1 MKKLRL
7 FLGIILLCL
16 LSSLTANA
24 EMILKYDGAYHK
36 YSGSVFSLIVN
47 NRQLN
52 DLPMPPIIFND
63 RALVPI
69 REIFEELG
77 AAVNYYGTEQRVEVL
92 YGNTYIRMYIND
104 NAAYVNGKKTSIPD
118 NVVPKLISIEDGET
132 KTMVPVRFI
141 SETIGISVDFSSE
154 HEAILVNSPGYSFDS
169 PSAPEETPKPNV
181 TNVSYSMKSSN
192 TIEVLIEADTDI
204 ENYSVFTMSS
214 PNRVVADITGFS
226 LSGLA
231 DMKVNADGITAVR
244 LGDNGE
250 RARVVIDVSG
260 DIADYSAYK
269 LSDTELAVK
278 VAASPAAVQTP
289 KPTTAPAATPKPTAS
304 PSVSAS
310 PTPTKRPAAPASS
323 KLVVI
328 DSGHGGKD
336 SGAVGVLDGKTILEK
351 DLTLQIA
358 FKVKEILES
367 KGCTVS
373 MTRTTDTYLSLTEPP
388 AQANEENAAVF
399 VSIHINSAESVPEA
413 NGTEVY
419 YSTLNNGTDYGTS
432 SSVLAKNILS
442 RMLYNMGSLNRGVK
456 TADHAVTKRCN
467 MPAVL
472 VEVGFISNEDEL
484 RKMCSEDYQYK
495 TAKGIAEGIIK
506 TLEDIEIPEKKE
518 DK

>member
-16 LSSLTANA
+16 LNSLTVNA
-24 EMILKYDGAYHK
+24 EMILKYDGAYHE
-36 YSGSVFSLIVN
+36 YNGSVFSLIVN

-77 AAVNYYGTEQRVEVL
+77 AEVSYDGSDRRVEVV
-92 YGNTYIRMYIND
+92 YGSTYIRMYIND

-118 NVVPKLISIEDGET
+118 NVVPKLISIGDGET

-141 SETIGISVDFSSE
+141 SETIGIDVDFSSE
-154 HEAILVNSPGYSFDS
+154 HEAILVNSSGYNFDIPEAPMETVS
-169 PSAPEETPKPNV
+169 PAETPKPAVSNI
-181 TNVSYSMKSSN
+181 SYSVKGTN
-192 TIEVLIEADTDI
+192 TIEVLIETDTEIDK
-204 ENYSVFTMSS
+204 YSAFTMSE
-214 PNRVVADITGFS
+214 PERVVADIPGFA

-231 DMKVNADGITAVR
+231 DMNVDMDGITAVR

-260 DIADYSAYK
+260 DIADYGAYK
-269 LSDTELAVK
+269 LSDTELVVRVT
-278 VAASPAAVQTP
+278 VAPKNEQTP
-289 KPTTAPAATPKPTAS
+289 NPTAS
-304 PSVSAS
+304 PTATAAPKPS
-310 PTPTKRPAAPASS
+310 KRPAAPASS
-323 KLVVI
+323 KLIVI

-358 FKVKEILES
+358 FKVKEVLES
-367 KGCTVS
+367 KGCNVS

-399 VSIHINSAESVPEA
+399 VSIHINSAENIPEA
-413 NGTEVY
+413 SGTEVY
-419 YSTLNNGTDYGTS
+419 YSVLNNGTDYGAS
-432 SSVLAKNILS
+432 SSVLAENILS
-442 RMLYNMGSLNRGVK
+442 RMLYNMSSKNRGVK

-495 TAKGIAEGIIK
+495 TAQGIAEGIIK
-506 TLEDIEIPEKKE
+506 TLEDIEIPE
-518 DK
+518 